1 MKIKEEEIIESLNR
15 SGYFL
20 ESRVLDVL
28 SSDGC
33 ENFPNQTY
41 PDKITGK
48 SREIDILSDGPRIT
62 ELLTL
67 NQSLQFEYQFKL
79 LIECINNDQ
88 PVAFFKR
95 PDRDHYT
102 ISGKFFY
109 SKVERE
115 LTEKYAKTGNTPDF
129 QFHSFTTESKN
140 FHYNQLAKNTQYCS
154 FSIKKRG
161 QKNEWMASHPD
172 GLHDTLNKLVD
183 YAEHKNDGYEDWMK
197 NDSAWRREVFTT
209 LFFPVIIL
217 QNELIE
223 VSENNGKVKIEN
235 KDHIIFDFNK
245 FPNTK
250 NGFLID
256 IITESYLPDYL
267 RKIESSVTEL
277 KNSMIGFYK
286 NKEIVEVEYPNIT
299 LKKTN
304 GNN

>member
-20 ESRVLDVL
+20 ESRVLEVL
-28 SSDGC
+28 SSDGYK
-33 ENFPNQTY
+33 NFPNQTY
-41 PDKITGK
+41 PDKNTGK

-62 ELLTL
+62 EHLVL
-67 NQSLQFEYQFKL
+67 NQSLQFEYQYKL

-95 PDRDHYT
+95 PDRDPYT
-102 ISGKFFY
+102 IFGKFFY

-115 LTEKYAKTGNTPDF
+115 LTEKHMNTGNTPDF
-129 QFHSFTTESKN
+129 QFNSFTTESEK
-140 FHYNQLAKNTQYCS
+140 FHYNQQIKNTQYCS
-154 FSIKKRG
+154 FSKKRG

-183 YAEHKNDGYEDWMK
+183 YTEYKIEGYEEWMK
-197 NDSAWRREVFTT
+197 ETSVWSREVFTT

-245 FPNTK
+245 YSDTK

-256 IITESYLPDYL
+256 VITESYLPEYL

-277 KNSMIGFYK
+277 KNSMIEFYK
-286 NKEIVEVEYPNIT
+286 GKEIVEIEFPKIK
-299 LKKTN
+299 LKKS
-304 GNN
+304 

>member
-20 ESRVLDVL
+20 ESRVLEVL
-28 SSDGC
+28 SSDGYK
-33 ENFPNQTY
+33 NFPNQTY

-62 ELLTL
+62 EHLTL
-67 NQSLQFEYQFKL
+67 NQSLQFEYQYKL

-95 PDRDHYT
+95 PDRDPYT
-102 ISGKFFY
+102 IFGKFFY

-115 LTEKYAKTGNTPDF
+115 LTEKYMNTGNTPDF
-129 QFHSFTTESKN
+129 QFNSFTTESKK
-140 FHYNQLAKNTQYCS
+140 FHYNQLIKNTQYCS
-154 FSIKKRG
+154 FSKKRG

-183 YAEHKNDGYEDWMK
+183 YSEHKNDGYEEWMK
-197 NDSAWRREVFTT
+197 ETSAWSKQVFTT
-209 LFFPVIIL
+209 LFYPVIIL

-223 VSENNGKVKIEN
+223 VSENDGKVKIEN

-245 FPNTK
+245 YSDTK

-256 IITESYLPDYL
+256 IITESYLPEYL

-277 KNSMIGFYK
+277 KNSMIEFYK
-286 NKEIVEVEYPNIT
+286 GKEIIEIEYPKIT
-299 LKKTN
+299 LKKN
-304 GNN
+304 